1 MTSSA
6 FQNKLPC
13 AKEHR
18 VFQPS
23 AGQVCSLSIMANI
36 VEGYVKKSTKEFA
49 RFLDISI
56 GSVSEL
62 EVFFELSFDLKY
74 INEPSFTKVAGLIIE
89 VKKLLYSYQK
99 TLRAKTKS

>member
-1 MTSSA
+1 IYVLVPQMRRAS
-6 FQNKLPC
+6 
-13 AKEHR
+13 
-18 VFQPS
+18 V
-23 AGQVCSLSIMANI
+23 SIMANI

-74 INEPSFTKVAGLIIE
+74 ISKSDFIKTTELILE

-99 TLRAKTKS
+99 TLRAKVKN